1 MAWRHP
7 CAPFTRRAGHVVDIM
22 SAFGQ
27 AWNLASRVLW
37 GIAKYTRDDAEVMKK
52 TLVLV
57 VDRDDD
63 FGYKGGVESPVIGV
77 EACSVAATALGI
89 ADPEDSDI
97 NALYAA
103 INIYKDL
110 CNDRNQTV
118 EVALICGDQK
128 VGYRSDS
135 AIVEELELVI
145 ERVRPDRIILVG
157 DGAED
162 EYVYPIISSRVR
174 IDSVRKVYV
183 KQAPGIEGTLY
194 IISKILEDAGKR
206 KRFLA
211 PIGWIL
217 VIIALIYLLPAI
229 MQFNMELFN
238 IASVTTPGVVF
249 VVGVFLVFYAYN
261 VQDRMSAWKTRWLN
275 RFKSGSITVTFTLLS
290 LIIAISGIVYGLFAF
305 DYVYIISFF
314 QAIVWY
320 CYNVLWFIIFSVMV
334 YYLGEI
340 FDTYLNSKAFVVSR
354 MTFCNSLL
362 ATGLLIMG
370 ALDMMLIYFGTLPV
384 GTFMPMVEIGF
395 GILLAFITM
404 LIQRHLR
411 LKLVSVE
418 EETDAVL

>member
-1 MAWRHP
+1 
-7 CAPFTRRAGHVVDIM
+7 
-22 SAFGQ
+22 
-27 AWNLASRVLW
+27 
-37 GIAKYTRDDAEVMKK
+37 MKK

-63 FGYKGGVESPVIGV
+63 FGIKGGVESPVIGV

-89 ADPEDSDI
+89 ADPEDSDV

-110 CNDRNQTV
+110 YNDRNQTV

-145 ERVRPDRIILVG
+145 ERVGPDRIILVG

-194 IISKILEDAGKR
+194 IVSKILEDPGKR

-217 VIIALIYLLPAI
+217 VIIALIYLIPAI
-229 MQFNMELFN
+229 IQIDTPAFN

-249 VVGVFLVFYAYN
+249 VVGLFVVSYAYN
-261 VQDRMSAWKTRWLN
+261 IQDKLSAWKDRWLN

-290 LIIAISGIVYGLFAF
+290 IILAVSGIVYGFFSF
-305 DYVYIISFF
+305 DHIYIFNSF
-314 QAIVWY
+314 QAVVWY
-320 CYNVLWFIIFSVMV
+320 CYNILWFMIFSVMV

-340 FDTYLNSKAFVVSR
+340 FDAYINSKMFVVTR

-362 ATGLLIMG
+362 AMGLIIMG
-370 ALDMMLIYFGTLPV
+370 SLDMILSYLGMLPV
-384 GTFMPMVEIGF
+384 SSYMPMIEIGA
-395 GILLAFITM
+395 GILLAFLTM
-404 LIQRHLR
+404 VIQRHLR
-411 LKLVSVE
+411 VKLPQE
-418 EETDAVL
+418 EEDTDAVL

>member
-1 MAWRHP
+1 
-7 CAPFTRRAGHVVDIM
+7 
-22 SAFGQ
+22 
-27 AWNLASRVLW
+27 
-37 GIAKYTRDDAEVMKK
+37 MKK

-63 FGYKGGVESPVIGV
+63 FGIKGGVESPVIGV

-89 ADPEDSDI
+89 ADPEDSDV

-110 CNDRNQTV
+110 YNDRNQTV

-145 ERVRPDRIILVG
+145 ERVGPDRIILVG

-194 IISKILEDAGKR
+194 IVSKILEDPGKR

-217 VIIALIYLLPAI
+217 VIIALIYLIPAI
-229 MQFNMELFN
+229 IQIDTPAFN

-249 VVGVFLVFYAYN
+249 VVGLFVVSYAYN
-261 VQDRMSAWKTRWLN
+261 IQDKLSAWKDRWLN

-290 LIIAISGIVYGLFAF
+290 IILAVSGIVYGFFSF
-305 DYVYIISFF
+305 DHIYIFNSF
-314 QAIVWY
+314 QAVVWY
-320 CYNVLWFIIFSVMV
+320 CYNILWFMIFSVMV

-340 FDTYLNSKAFVVSR
+340 FDAYINSKMFVVTR

-362 ATGLLIMG
+362 AMGLIIMG
-370 ALDMMLIYFGTLPV
+370 SLDMILSYLGMLPV
-384 GTFMPMVEIGF
+384 GSYMPMIEIGA
-395 GILLAFITM
+395 GILLAFLTM
-404 LIQRHLR
+404 VIQRHLR
-411 LKLVSVE
+411 VKLPQE
-418 EETDAVL
+418 EEDTDAVL